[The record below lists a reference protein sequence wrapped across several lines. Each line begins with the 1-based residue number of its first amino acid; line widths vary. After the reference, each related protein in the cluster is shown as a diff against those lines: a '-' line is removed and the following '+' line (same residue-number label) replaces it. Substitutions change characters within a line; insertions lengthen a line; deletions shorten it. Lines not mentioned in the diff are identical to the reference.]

1 MARKS
6 TTQKETNNIEM
17 IEGFS
22 NPTGSR
28 QVFPE
33 STPSDKL
40 QDDSPVIN
48 YGTCAQKSPQTL
60 LFEVRQ
66 KSVICSI

>member
-1 MARKS
+1 MSRISA
-6 TTQKETNNIEM
+6 TQKEENNIEM
-17 IEGFS
+17 VEGFS
-22 NPTGSR
+22 NP
-28 QVFPE
+28 
-33 STPSDKL
+33 TPSDKL

-66 KSVICSI
+66 KSIICSI